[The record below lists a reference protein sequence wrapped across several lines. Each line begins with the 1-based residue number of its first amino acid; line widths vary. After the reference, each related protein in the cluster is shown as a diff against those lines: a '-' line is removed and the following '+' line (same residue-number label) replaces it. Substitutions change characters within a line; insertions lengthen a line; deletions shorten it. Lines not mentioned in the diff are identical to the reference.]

1 VSRIGILAS
10 PTGKYSP
17 SIQAQPAANPSAV
30 MALRYGGRAGTPDG
44 TPGAGK
50 RAVPPRP
57 GGSYAGSGQAAS
69 VMGCPAGTLLAA
81 VTCLDW

>member
-17 SIQAQPAANPSAV
+17 SIQAQPAPNPSAV
-30 MALRYGGRAGTPDG
+30 MALPYGGRAGTPG
-44 TPGAGK
+44 RGK

-57 GGSYAGSGQAAS
+57 GGVLAGQAAS
-69 VMGCPAGTLLAA
+69 VMGCPAGTLFAA
-81 VTCLDW
+81 MAWLSLDW